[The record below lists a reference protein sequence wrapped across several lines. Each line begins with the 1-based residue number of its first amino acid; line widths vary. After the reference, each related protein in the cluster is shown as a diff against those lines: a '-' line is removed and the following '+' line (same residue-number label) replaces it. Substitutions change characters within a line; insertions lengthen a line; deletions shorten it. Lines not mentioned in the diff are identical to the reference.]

1 MADETSWRDLAVAA
15 LAAAAPKEKC
25 AAAARA
31 FEVVS
36 TGSFRLDGEW
46 VAPPDAPARPERPIL
61 LPPQAAP
68 RRRLGSLEGRI
79 ALLHALAHIE
89 LNAVDLAFDMAA
101 RFEGEIAAAGL
112 DRAAFIRDWFAIGA
126 EEARHFAMLDDR
138 LSELGSAYGELPAHG
153 ALWESA
159 ARTADSVLARLAVA
173 PMVLEARGLDVTP
186 QMARRLRLAGDAKSA
201 EILDEIYRDEIGHV
215 AAGARWFDRVCNAR
229 GIDPAT
235 EFARLVSERFSGGL
249 KPPFN
254 REGRSAAGLPERY
267 YSGWNGP
274 CEESKAPEAQ
284 SR

>member
-1 MADETSWRDLAVAA
+1 MADETSWRSLAVAT
-15 LAAAAPKEKC
+15 LAAAAPEDKC

-31 FEVVS
+31 FEIVS
-36 TGSFRLDGEW
+36 SESPRLDGEW
-46 VAPPDAPARPERPIL
+46 VALPDAPARPEKPIL
-61 LPPQAAP
+61 LSPQVVP

-89 LNAVDLAFDMAA
+89 LNAVDLAFDMAV
-101 RFEGEIAAAGL
+101 RFEGEIAEAGL

-126 EEARHFAMLDDR
+126 EEARHFAMLDAR
-138 LSELGSAYGELPAHG
+138 LGELGSAYGDLPAHG

-159 ARTADSVLARLAVA
+159 ARTADSVLARLAIA

-186 QMARRLRLAGDAKSA
+186 QMARRLRLAGDASSA
-201 EILDEIYRDEIGHV
+201 EILDGIYHDEIGHV
-215 AAGARWFDRVCNAR
+215 AAGARWFNAVCGAR
-229 GIDPAT
+229 GVDPAT
-235 EFARLVSERFSGGL
+235 EFARLVNERFSGGL

-254 REGRSAAGLPERY
+254 RDGRAAAGLPERY

-274 CEESKAPEAQ
+274 CEEGKAPKAQ